1 MGVYKYM
8 RKTFGNAQKAK
19 PFGSVEGSSF
29 VPKEQ
34 RRQNVIR
41 WNKQGSFVRV
51 EKPARLDRAHAVGYR
66 AKQGFVVVR
75 ARIGKGSSK
84 REKPAGGRKPAHAGM
99 TRITPA
105 KSLQRIA
112 EERVSKKHP
121 NMEALNSYYVGESG
135 KHIWYEVI
143 MVDPNHPAVKADR
156 KINWIANQRGRAE
169 RGLTSAG
176 KLGRR

>member
-1 MGVYKYM
+1 MGAYKYL
-8 RKTFGNAQKAK
+8 RKTFGGAQKAS
-19 PFGSVEGSSF
+19 PFGSAEGSSF

-41 WNKQGSFVRV
+41 WNKEGSFVRL
-51 EKPARLDRAHAVGYR
+51 ENPSRLDRAHAVGYR

-99 TRITPA
+99 TRVTPA

-112 EERVSKKHP
+112 EERVSKKYP
-121 NMEALNSYYVGESG
+121 NMEALNSYYAGESG

-143 MVDPNHPAVKADR
+143 MVDPSHPVIKADR
-156 KINWIANQRGRAE
+156 KINWIASQRGRAE

-176 KLGRR
+176 KMGRK